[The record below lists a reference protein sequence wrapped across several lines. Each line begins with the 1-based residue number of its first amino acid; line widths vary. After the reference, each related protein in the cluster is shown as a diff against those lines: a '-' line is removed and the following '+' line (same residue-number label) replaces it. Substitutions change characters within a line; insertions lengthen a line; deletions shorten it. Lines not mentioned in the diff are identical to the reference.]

1 MTTKKFC
8 GSVGSLE
15 DFYGNKVSVEE
26 LQSNLA
32 VLSKENKRVVASPGL
47 FSFSVK
53 SRVGAV
59 PLKAVISQL
68 NSVTAHLQ
76 DMEQKDS
83 ARRVMF
89 KVEVWEEPNEGKTAS
104 YSFNRGRVK

>member
-32 VLSKENKRVVASPGL
+32 TLSKESKRVVASPGL
-47 FSFSVK
+47 FRFSVK
-53 SRVGAV
+53 NRVGAV
-59 PLKAVISQL
+59 SLKAVISQL
-68 NSVTAHLQ
+68 NSVAAHLQ
-76 DMEQKDS
+76 DLEQKGS

-89 KVEVWEEPNEGKTAS
+89 KVEVWEEPNEGKTAI
-104 YSFNRGRVK
+104 YSFNKGRGK